1 MRRDMSKLEVG
12 KGAAY
17 LFIEMMI
24 VGFSGYGF
32 WLIMSKITTVEVIGT
47 SSALVSLAGIFIV
60 LVGIGVTS
68 GVQRFLGKSF
78 SEQKLE
84 DAKMYV
90 KTSLLIVSIGII
102 AGSTVILIAKDWIY
116 DAVRFDFNLI
126 IISIIFIASYTINFL
141 FRSVI
146 IASIKTKIL
155 VVVSILSSIAKFA
168 IAIILVLIGTGAL
181 GVTIGITSF
190 SILGLIILA
199 FTIRTIFKLSK
210 DKPKVS
216 FSHSFR
222 NIIIAS
228 MASWVP
234 GLINTIGS
242 QLGTIV
248 VFGSQG
254 PSQAGIYFVAFSIVL
269 GISTIMS
276 VLSVIAFPILSAMHD
291 GRKRFTWRIIK
302 MSSLISLPFSSSIF
316 FYSKEVIQLFGQ
328 GYSEGSSALEI
339 MLLSML
345 PTAIMT
351 GISILVYSYGN
362 YRQVLAIGLA
372 TSIPRT
378 LLYFIL
384 VPVFGGTGAAIS
396 YTIGS
401 IIGFIVS
408 IVIAKKVGMQIF
420 WKDLAFIWAI
430 PTTVGFL
437 LSYFGINYIIG
448 VLATLIISYI
458 LLIKLLII
466 TRSDI
471 QDSLGILPY
480 NISNPII
487 KIVNILDKKSNRS
500 Y

>member
-1 MRRDMSKLEVG
+1 MSKLEVG

-17 LFIEMMI
+17 LFIENIIM
-24 VGFSGYGF
+24 GFSAYAF
-32 WLIMSKITTVEVIGT
+32 WLIMSRITTVEVIGT
-47 SSALVSLAGIFIV
+47 SSAVVSLAGIFVVIV
-60 LVGIGVTS
+60 GVGVPTGI
-68 GVQRFLGKSF
+68 QRFLGKSF
-78 SEQKLE
+78 SDQKIE
-84 DAKMYV
+84 DAKVYV
-90 KTSLLIVSIGII
+90 KTSLLIVSIGIM
-102 AGSTVILIAKDWIY
+102 AGITIILIAKNWIY

-126 IISIIFIASYTINFL
+126 IISIIFIASYAISTL

-155 VVVSILSSIAKFA
+155 VIVSILSSITKFA
-168 IAIILVLIGTGAL
+168 IAIILVLVGTGAL
-181 GVTIGITSF
+181 GVTIGFTSF
-190 SILGLIILA
+190 SIMGVIILA
-199 FTIRTIFKLSK
+199 FTIMTTFKLSK

-216 FSHSFR
+216 FNYSFR

-234 GLINTIGS
+234 GLVSTIGS

-254 PSQAGIYFVAFSIVL
+254 ASQAGLYFVAFSIVL

-276 VLSVIAFPILSAMHD
+276 VLSVIAFPILSGMHD

-302 MSSLISLPFSSSIF
+302 MSLLISLPFSSSII
-316 FYSKEVIQLFGQ
+316 FYSKEVMQIFGQ
-328 GYSEGSSALEI
+328 GYSEGSSSLEVL
-339 MLLSML
+339 LLSML

-351 GISILVYSYGN
+351 GMSILVYSYGN

-384 VPVFGGTGAAIS
+384 VPVFGGAGAAIS

-408 IVIAKKVGMQIF
+408 IIIGKKVGMQIF
-420 WKDLAFIWAI
+420 WKDLAFILAI

-437 LSYFGINYIIG
+437 LSYFGINYIVG

-458 LLIKLLII
+458 LLLKLRII
-466 TRSDI
+466 TRTDI
-471 QDSLGILPY
+471 QDSLRILPY
-480 NISNPII
+480 RISNPII
-487 KIVNILDKKSNRS
+487 KIGTILEKKLNRS
-500 Y
+500 P

>member
-1 MRRDMSKLEVG
+1 LSKLEVG
-12 KGAAY
+12 KAAAY
-17 LFIEMMI
+17 LFIENI
-24 VGFSGYGF
+24 IAGFSAYGF
-32 WLIMSKITTVEVIGT
+32 WLIMSRITTVEVIGT
-47 SSALVSLAGIFIV
+47 SSAIVSLASIFVVIV
-60 LVGIGVTS
+60 GVGIPTGI
-68 GVQRFLGKSF
+68 QRFLGKSF
-78 SEQKLE
+78 SEQKIE

-102 AGSTVILIAKDWIY
+102 VGTTVILIAKDWIY

-126 IISIIFIASYTINFL
+126 IISIIFIASYAISTL

-155 VVVSILSSIAKFA
+155 VIVSILSSIAKFA
-168 IAIILVLIGTGAL
+168 ISIILVLIGTGAL
-181 GVTIGITSF
+181 GVTIGFTSF

-199 FTIRTIFKLSK
+199 FTIMTTFKRSE
-210 DKPKVS
+210 DKPEVS
-216 FSHSFR
+216 FSNSFR
-222 NIIIAS
+222 NIVIAS

-234 GLINTIGS
+234 GLISTIGS

-254 PSQAGIYFVAFSIVL
+254 ASQAGIYFVAFSIVL

-291 GRKRFTWRIIK
+291 GRKRFTWRVIK
-302 MSSLISLPFSSSIF
+302 MSLLISLPFSSSII
-316 FYSKEVIQLFGQ
+316 FYSKEVMQLFGQ
-328 GYSEGSSALEI
+328 GYSEGSSSLEI
-339 MLLSML
+339 LLLSML

-351 GISILVYSYGN
+351 GTNILVYSYGN

-384 VPVFGGTGAAIS
+384 VPILGGTGAAIS
-396 YTIGS
+396 YIIGS

-408 IVIAKKVGMQIF
+408 IVICKKVGMQIF
-420 WKDLAFIWAI
+420 WKDLAFILVI

-448 VLATLIISYI
+448 IPAILVISYI
-458 LLIKLLII
+458 LLLKLHII
-466 TRSDI
+466 TRSGI
-471 QDSLGILPY
+471 QDSLKLLPY
-480 NISNPII
+480 SISNPII
-487 KIVNILDKKSNRS
+487 SILNILEKKLNSS
-500 Y
+500 P

>member
-1 MRRDMSKLEVG
+1 MSKLEVG

-17 LFIEMMI
+17 LFIENII
-24 VGFSGYGF
+24 VGFSAYGF
-32 WLIMSKITTVEVIGT
+32 WLIMSRITTVEVIGT
-47 SSALVSLAGIFIV
+47 SSAIVSLAGIFVVIV
-60 LVGIGVTS
+60 GVGIPTGI
-68 GVQRFLGKSF
+68 QRFLGKSF
-78 SEQKLE
+78 SEQKIE

-102 AGSTVILIAKDWIY
+102 VGTTVILIAKDWIY

-126 IISIIFIASYTINFL
+126 IISIIFIASYAISTL

-155 VVVSILSSIAKFA
+155 VIVSILSSIAKFA

-181 GVTIGITSF
+181 GVTIGFTSF

-199 FTIRTIFKLSK
+199 FTIMTTFKRSK

-216 FSHSFR
+216 FSNSFR
-222 NIIIAS
+222 NIVIAS

-234 GLINTIGS
+234 GLISTIGS

-254 PSQAGIYFVAFSIVL
+254 ASQAGLYFVAFSIVL

-291 GRKRFTWRIIK
+291 GRKRFTWKVIK
-302 MSSLISLPFSSSIF
+302 MSLLISLPFSSSII
-316 FYSKEVIQLFGQ
+316 FYSKEVMQLFGQ
-328 GYSEGSSALEI
+328 GYSEGSSSLEI
-339 MLLSML
+339 LLLSML

-351 GISILVYSYGN
+351 GTNILVYSYGN

-384 VPVFGGTGAAIS
+384 VPIFGGTGAAIS

-401 IIGFIVS
+401 VIGFIVS
-408 IVIAKKVGMQIF
+408 IVISKKVGMQIF
-420 WKDLAFIWAI
+420 WKELAYILVI

-437 LSYFGINYIIG
+437 LSYFGINYIVGIF
-448 VLATLIISYI
+448 ATLILSYI
-458 LLIKLLII
+458 LFLKLLII

-471 QDSLGILPY
+471 YDSLRILPY
-480 NISNPII
+480 SISNPII
-487 KIVNILDKKSNRS
+487 NIFNILEKKLKGS